1 MNSQEVRQM
10 IEEALFRYSADKTGI
25 ADFAL
30 ESGGKES
37 SFLIKIE

>member
-1 MNSQEVRQM
+1 M

-30 ESGGKES
+30 ESAGRLVEM
-37 SFLIKIE
+37 